1 MFQKLAKALGQ
12 LTALLLCFALY
23 LSSPQLAYGQ
33 RFYMPTEEIT
43 AAYNNGISD
52 VMVEASG
59 TVDRLLSDDTVGSRQ
74 QRFIVRVG
82 PRHTVLI
89 AHNIDPDI
97 GSRVENIQ
105 VDDEIRFRG
114 EYEWSELGGIVHW
127 THRDP
132 DQEHPD
138 GWIEHNGVRYW

>member
-1 MFQKLAKALGQ
+1 
-12 LTALLLCFALY
+12 
-23 LSSPQLAYGQ
+23 
-33 RFYMPTEEIT
+33 MPTEDIT
-43 AAYNNGISD
+43 EAYKNGISD

-59 TVDRLLSDDTVGSRQ
+59 PVERLLSDDTVGSRH

-97 GSRVENIQ
+97 GSRVEN
-105 VDDEIRFRG
+105 VRGGDEIRFRG

-132 DQEHPD
+132 DREHPD